1 MVEYLERKAVLDVML
16 RAQTT
21 YGAYMAI
28 AHMEPAKVV
37 KQREGRWNENP
48 IAHKTGLRWVCSECG
63 NGSVFPSQYCDNC
76 GAAMTYL
83 KREGSGDCDG

>member
-1 MVEYLERKAVLDVML
+1 MAEYLERKAVLDVML
-16 RAQTT
+16 RTQTM

-48 IAHKTGLRWVCSECG
+48 IAHKTGLRWVCSECQQIT
-63 NGSVFPSQYCDNC
+63 SFRTFFCPNC
-76 GAAMTYL
+76 GADM
-83 KREGSGDCDG
+83 RGEDDG